1 MSLVTYL
8 CFPWLLLFSPLFFHS
23 LFHYLKKKKKPC
35 KFLFY
40 KNNPGTEKCSH
51 QCLCVTEVC
60 VGEREWENGDD
71 CFCSQMLVFVWLPMP
86 VLCSLSLWK
95 RETRS
100 GKGVKEW
107 RGLQR
112 VCWCD
117 CAQPVSLIGQMSCVH
132 YKRGTWVRWE
142 AVNPGIRCVGQQ
154 SARPQG
160 GLSGWFTGGMEPMC
174 HVDLV
179 CETEEPGVCL
189 LQSCLPCEPELS
201 SQ

>member
-1 MSLVTYL
+1 
-8 CFPWLLLFSPLFFHS
+8 
-23 LFHYLKKKKKPC
+23 
-35 KFLFY
+35 
-40 KNNPGTEKCSH
+40 
-51 QCLCVTEVC
+51 
-60 VGEREWENGDD
+60 
-71 CFCSQMLVFVWLPMP
+71 MP
-86 VLCSLSLWK
+86 ILCSLSLWK
-95 RETRS
+95 RETQS

-179 CETEEPGVCL
+179 CETEEPVFVCYSHVCPVSL
-189 LQSCLPCEPELS
+189 NSTASNMNFTSYRKLQHRQKHTRRGKKQRDYLTKTFTNKWKRLTLRTERGQGLNDKDVTDC
-201 SQ
+201 